1 MIFLVF
7 LHIMSKLIDKFRIGC
22 RYVYLHAW
30 QYRNAERVQQQ
41 RVDLVKQRG
50 KVRVVILAM
59 SVPIWK
65 YQHLYE
71 IMRSD
76 SRFDVTIV
84 ISPSIDYDVEQ
95 RRRDVVELR
104 HYFDKRLIPYIDFD
118 VMGDSEPFDIKNK
131 IDPDI
136 IFYPQPYEHLLV
148 PQHDCL
154 NFYDRLLCYYPYA
167 FMTGCGKFS
176 YDFHFHNLAWRL
188 YYPNEEIRH
197 EAQVTAWNKGRNV
210 RIVGHPNGD
219 DFAFWDGS
227 DPWKPMNDGRP
238 RKRIIWAPHFSFDDK
253 FGQLPRSNFLW
264 MAHFMLDLAQRY
276 QEFVQ
281 IAFKPHP
288 RLLTELYAH
297 PEWGRLR
304 TDEYY
309 QMWENMP
316 NTQLEMGTYVDL
328 FMSSDA
334 MIHDSGSF
342 VIEYLYTHK
351 PVMFVSRDIN
361 HFLTGQIELS
371 REAFAQLYIGKNER
385 EILDFVDNVV
395 LGGDDPMSSQR
406 MAFYERHLMP
416 PGGQSVAQN
425 TLDDMVESLGLN
437 T

>member
-1 MIFLVF
+1 MMAFKIWDSLVF
-7 LHIMSKLIDKFRIGC
+7 YSWNYPRAIKL
-22 RYVYLHAW
+22 
-30 QYRNAERVQQQ
+30 QQK
-41 RVDLVKQRG
+41 RVDLVRTRQKAN
-50 KVRVVILAM
+50 VAFICM
-59 SVPIWK
+59 NVPMWK
-65 YQHLYE
+65 YQRLLDLMKNDH
-71 IMRSD
+71 
-76 SRFDVTIV
+76 RFDVKV
-84 ISPSIDYDVEQ
+84 FLSPSIAYAQDQRQSDLEAMRRFFREQKVE
-95 RRRDVVELR
+95 
-104 HYFDKRLIPYIDFD
+104 YIDCDFQH
-118 VMGDSEPFDIKNK
+118 PCDIKAEF
-131 IDPDI
+131 DPDI
-136 IFYPQPYEHLLV
+136 IFYPQPYERLLT
-148 PQHDCL
+148 PLHDCTH
-154 NFYDRLLCYYPYA
+154 FYDRLVCFYPYS
-167 FMTGCGKFS
+167 FMTGKGKLT
-176 YDFHFHNLAWRL
+176 YDSHFHNLAWRL

-219 DFAFWDGS
+219 DFAFWDGAA
-227 DPWKPMNDGRP
+227 PWKPMTDGRP

-253 FGQLPRSNFLW
+253 FGQLPRGNFLW

-297 PEWGRLR
+297 PEWGKQR

-309 QMWENMP
+309 QMWKDMP
-316 NTQLEMGTYVDL
+316 NTQLETGTYVDL

-334 MIHDSGSF
+334 MIHDSASF

-361 HFLTGQIELS
+361 HFLTGQTDLS
-371 REAFAQLYIGKNER
+371 REAFAQFYIGKDER

-395 LGGDDPMSSQR
+395 LGGEDPMLSQR

-416 PGGQSVAQN
+416 PGGKSVAQN
-425 TLDDMVESLGLN
+425 TLNDLITSLGLRDV

>member
-1 MIFLVF
+1 MAINIWDTLAFYTW
-7 LHIMSKLIDKFRIGC
+7 
-22 RYVYLHAW
+22 RYPRAMNQQRKRVEL
-30 QYRNAERVQQQ
+30 VQQRQ
-41 RVDLVKQRG
+41 
-50 KVRVVILAM
+50 KVRVAFIAM
-59 SVPIWK
+59 NVPMWK
-65 YQHLYE
+65 YQRLYDA
-71 IMRSD
+71 MLND
-76 SRFDVTIV
+76 SRFEVKV
-84 ISPSIDYDVEQ
+84 FLSPSIAYVIEQQERDLADMRRCFSSHRVEYTDYDFQ
-95 RRRDVVELR
+95 
-104 HYFDKRLIPYIDFD
+104 HPC
-118 VMGDSEPFDIKNK
+118 DIKAEF
-131 IDPDI
+131 DPDI
-136 IFYPQPYEHLLV
+136 IFYPQPYEHLLT
-148 PQHDCL
+148 PLHDCTH
-154 NFYDRLLCYYPYA
+154 FYDRLVCFYPYS
-167 FMTGCGKFS
+167 FMTGKGKLT
-176 YDFHFHNLAWRL
+176 YDSHFHNLAWRL

-219 DFAFWDGS
+219 VFAFWDGAA
-227 DPWKPMNDGRP
+227 PWKPMTDGRP

-253 FGQLPRSNFLW
+253 FGQLPRGNFLW

-297 PEWGRLR
+297 PEWGKQR

-309 QMWENMP
+309 QMWKDMP
-316 NTQLEMGTYVDL
+316 NTQLETGTYVDL

-334 MIHDSGSF
+334 MIHDSASF

-361 HFLTGQIELS
+361 HFLTGQTDLS
-371 REAFAQLYIGKNER
+371 REAFAQFYIGKDER

-395 LGGDDPMSSQR
+395 LGGEDPMLSQR

-416 PGGQSVAQN
+416 PGGKSVAQN
-425 TLDDMVESLGLN
+425 TLNDLITSLGLRDV